1 MLAPFCRRD
10 VTPATLFLPTWSIR
24 LVRDGTEK
32 GRGGGGGAFWASIVE
47 GEAKSAAG
55 AMKVIEIL

>member
-1 MLAPFCRRD
+1 MP
-10 VTPATLFLPTWSIR
+10 
-24 LVRDGTEK
+24 K
-32 GRGGGGGAFWASIVE
+32 GRYSGHSIPTDMVNTPCSGRHGKGEGGGGGAFRASIVE